1 MDGLVFF
8 QQCVVFGVLLG
19 FVLSM
24 LGRG

>member
-8 QQCVVFGVLLG
+8 QQCVIFGVLLG